1 MEFKDKVLHVR
12 AVLKLSQT
20 QLSQELGVGIAT
32 INRWETGKTKP
43 NKRDQ
48 YAFNLYCEKK
58 KIVFNDEVTV
68 YEKI

>member
-20 QLSQELGVGIAT
+20 ELSQELGVGIAT
-32 INRWETGKTKP
+32 ISRWETGKTIP

-48 YAFNLYCEKK
+48 YLFNLYCEKK
-58 KIVFNDEVTV
+58 KINLKEVSQ
-68 YEKI
+68 YEEV

>member
-12 AVLKLSQT
+12 AILKLSQM

-58 KIVFNDEVTV
+58 NVVFSEVSTNEEV
-68 YEKI
+68 